1 MVPLQIG
8 MLAFFRTLLSL
19 FIVFKMSDVEMGEGG
34 SGQEPSAV
42 TEEGAPAATEAEV
55 GVQQAQVEAAS
66 SGGAGG
72 SALTGRG
79 KEGEAD
85 REKRKDPK
93 TTFKHLSEVR
103 EKGGAE
109 YWTWLEPVLVTEL
122 VKGKEEQVCKLK
134 CVRGGGVCGKE
145 LSSANPARTA
155 KDHYNAATQRCRGL
169 KQDSGQARLQ
179 QPQQLM

>member
-1 MVPLQIG
+1 

-55 GVQQAQVEAAS
+55 GVQQAQVESAS

-79 KEGEAD
+79 KEGEAV

-122 VKGKEEQVCKLK
+122 VKGKEEQV
-134 CVRGGGVCGKE
+134 RGQEGGHARIQSAVDGGV
-145 LSSANPARTA
+145 A
-155 KDHYNAATQRCRGL
+155 QR
-169 KQDSGQARLQ
+169 GQRSVRHAFRAH
-179 QPQQLM
+179 